1 MFFELMI
8 KQYSTIKIN
17 FMYEYCIKQLAEKN
31 LGKQFQQE
39 LVSWLN
45 GNAFVSAARGLKFE
59 S

>member
-17 FMYEYCIKQLAEKN
+17 FMYEYRIKLAEKN

-45 GNAFVSAARGLKFE
+45 GNAFVSGARGLKFE